1 MRFAHTVA
9 RKPDRIYRP
18 GRVRSRSVI
27 WVIVLGG
34 LAAAGVVVLVVLA
47 VGVRKKIDDVLVET
61 RVLEERREELKEL
74 TASIQLPHKHHE

>member
-27 WVIVLGG
+27 WVIVLGC

-47 VGVRKKIDDVLVET
+47 VGVRNKIDDVLVET

-74 TASIQLPHKHHE
+74 TASVQLPHKHHE

>member
-27 WVIVLGG
+27 WVIVLGC

-47 VGVRKKIDDVLVET
+47 VGVRDKIDDVLVET

-74 TASIQLPHKHHE
+74 TASVQLPHKHHE